1 MKISEMSNEQAA
13 QALIDLTEPIS
24 RICDDQ
30 QLEELLEKYKSMKEE
45 PMFKTIGQI
54 LPRIISY
61 AIKDHKDDIYK
72 IVSVLIDKPI
82 PEVAEMK
89 LFDTIKVVRE
99 SWDEVLTGF
108 FTSLGKQIKETVEG

>member
-30 QLEELLEKYKSMKEE
+30 QLEELLEKYRTLKEE
-45 PMFKTIGQI
+45 SMFKTIGQL

-72 IVSVLIDKPI
+72 IVSVLIGKPI
-82 PEVAEMK
+82 SEVAEMK

-99 SWDEVLTGF
+99 SYDEVLVSF
-108 FTSLGKQIKETVEG
+108 FTSLGKPIKTTGE

>member
-30 QLEELLEKYKSMKEE
+30 QLEELLEKYRTLKEE
-45 PMFKTIGQI
+45 SMFKTIGQL

-72 IVSVLIDKPI
+72 VVSVLIGKPVS
-82 PEVAEMK
+82 EVAEMK

-99 SWDEVLTGF
+99 SYDEVLASF
-108 FTSLGKQIKETVEG
+108 FTSLGKPIKTTGE